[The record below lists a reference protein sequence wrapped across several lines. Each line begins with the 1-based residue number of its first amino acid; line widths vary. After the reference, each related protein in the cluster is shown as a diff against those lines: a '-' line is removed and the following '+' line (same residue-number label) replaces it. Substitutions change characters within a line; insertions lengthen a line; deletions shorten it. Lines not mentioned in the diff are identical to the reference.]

1 MTASRVGI
9 VCGGGVL
16 PFAVA
21 DAVIRGGREVFLVAI
36 KGFADAE
43 SVGRYP
49 HQWVGFG
56 QYGLIRKSLRE
67 HGVRDVVFVG
77 ALIRPSLLD
86 VRLDWRAI
94 MALPTVLRGYR
105 GGDDRLLKSMA
116 GLFEGEGF
124 HIVGLDTLAPDVLF
138 PVGDLAK
145 RTPDDKAR
153 ADIALGLEALR
164 AMSPFDIGQG
174 VVVIDHHVVA
184 VEGIEGTDGL
194 LARIAELR
202 RSGRLKAP
210 LHTGVLVKAPKV
222 GQDMRFDLPS
232 LGPRTIEGLAAAGLG
247 GIAVIAGHSV
257 VAEPDTLVALA
268 DRHDLFVTG
277 LTEPDFQR

>member
-36 KGFADAE
+36 KGFADPAG
-43 SVGRYP
+43 VGRYP

-56 QYGLIRKSLRE
+56 QYGLIRKRLLE
-67 HGVRDVVFVG
+67 NNVCDVTFVG
-77 ALIRPSLLD
+77 ALIRPSLWD

-94 MALPTVLRGYR
+94 LALPGVLRGYA
-105 GGDDRLLKSMA
+105 GGDDRLLKSLA
-116 GLFEGEGF
+116 RVFEREGF
-124 HIVGLDTLAPDVLF
+124 QIVGLDTLAPEVLF
-138 PVGDLAK
+138 PPGDLGK
-145 RTPDDKAR
+145 RSPDDKAR
-153 ADIALGLEALR
+153 SDIALGLDVLR

-174 VVVIDHHVVA
+174 VVVIDGHVVA
-184 VEGIEGTDGL
+184 VEGLEGTDGL
-194 LARIAELR
+194 LARVADMR
-202 RSGRLKAP
+202 KQGRLRAP
-210 LHTGVLVKAPKV
+210 PHAGVLVKSPKV

-232 LGPRTIEGLAAAGLG
+232 LGPRTIEGVAAAGLA
-247 GIAVIAGHSV
+247 GIAVVAGHSV
-257 VAEPDTLVALA
+257 VAEPETLVSLA

-277 LTEPDFQR
+277 VPATDTGS

>member
-21 DAVIRGGREVFLVAI
+21 DAVIRGGREVFLIAL

-43 SVGRYP
+43 RVARHP

-67 HGVRDVVFVG
+67 HEVRDVAFVG
-77 ALIRPSLLD
+77 GLVRPSLRD

-94 MALPTVLRGYR
+94 MVLPTVLRGYR
-105 GGDDRLLKSMA
+105 GGDDRLIKSMA
-116 GLFEGEGF
+116 GLFESEGF
-124 HIVGLDTLAPDVLF
+124 RIVGLDKLAPEVLF
-138 PVGDLAK
+138 PVGDLA
-145 RTPDDKAR
+145 RRSPDDKAR
-153 ADIALGLEALR
+153 ADIALGLDVLK

-184 VEGIEGTDGL
+184 VEGLEGTDGL
-194 LARIAELR
+194 LARIADLR
-202 RSGRLKAP
+202 RQHRLKAAM
-210 LHTGVLVKAPKV
+210 HTGVLVKAPKV

-232 LGPRTIEGLAAAGLG
+232 LGPRTMEGLAAAGLA
-247 GIAVIAGHSV
+247 GIAVVAGHSV
-257 VAEPDTLVALA
+257 VAEPETLVALA

-277 LTEPDFQR
+277 LTDTDFQR

>member
-1 MTASRVGI
+1 MTPTRVGI

-36 KGFADAE
+36 RGFADPE

-56 QYGLIRKSLRE
+56 QYGLTRKRLRE
-67 HGVRDVVFVG
+67 NNVRDVAFVG
-77 ALIRPSLLD
+77 ALVRPSLFD

-94 MALPTVLRGYR
+94 LALPKILGGFR
-105 GGDDRLLKSMA
+105 GGDDRLLKSLA
-116 GLFEGEGF
+116 GIFESEGF
-124 HIVGLDTLAPDVLF
+124 QVVGLDTLAPEVLF
-138 PVGDLAK
+138 PVGDLA
-145 RTPDDKAR
+145 RRAPDDKAR
-153 ADIALGLEALR
+153 VDIALGLDVLR

-174 VVVIDHHVVA
+174 VVVIDGHVVA

-194 LARIAELR
+194 LARVADMR
-202 RSGRLKAP
+202 REGRLRAP
-210 LHTGVLVKAPKV
+210 LHAGVLIKAPKV

-232 LGPRTIEGLAAAGLG
+232 LGPRTVEGLAAAALG
-247 GIAVIAGHSV
+247 GIAVVAGHSV
-257 VAEPDTLVALA
+257 VAEPSTLVALA
-268 DRHDLFVTG
+268 DRHGLFVTG
-277 LTEPDFQR
+277 LAATDIKT